1 MHTIIKKLFAISLI
15 FICMCACVS
24 CKKEETQTEGTT
36 EAITNGSVEDSSAF
50 IPLGM
55 VIDVSQ
61 NDMIKDVTYEIKDTE
76 IAVVNFKYN
85 GLQCQFR
92 GSAVHNEF
100 DLAGVQNNGDGN
112 MVVTSVGSYNA
123 TYYKLDP
130 GRVVFWSDENIH
142 YSLYV
147 YVTAEDS
154 VLEEILSNLI
164 FENHYTERADVKKS
178 TEAAAE
184 EFAGQVITIIQNKDM
199 QALSEIM
206 NYPQELGSGQSIGN
220 IDELMAIPAEDIFTK
235 DILEAVNEDSLA
247 NLRQGRDGDSYLIGS
262 NYKNIYFR
270 KNADGDFKIV
280 KINN

>member
-15 FICMCACVS
+15 CICMCACVS

-184 EFAGQVITIIQNKDM
+184 EFARQVITVIQNKDM

-235 DILEAVNEDSLA
+235 DILEDVNEDSLA
-247 NLRQGRDGDSYLIGS
+247 NLRQGRDDDSYLIGS
-262 NYKNIYFR
+262 NNKNIYFR

>member
-1 MHTIIKKLFAISLI
+1 
-15 FICMCACVS
+15 MCACVS
-24 CKKEETQTEGTT
+24 CKKEETQTEETT

-184 EFAGQVITIIQNKDM
+184 EFAGQVITVIQNKDM

-247 NLRQGRDGDSYLIGS
+247 NLRQGRDDDSYLIGS

>member
-1 MHTIIKKLFAISLI
+1 
-15 FICMCACVS
+15 MCACVS

>member
-1 MHTIIKKLFAISLI
+1 MHTIIKKIFAISLI
-15 FICMCACVS
+15 CICMCACVS
-24 CKKEETQTEGTT
+24 CKKEETQTEETT

-184 EFAGQVITIIQNKDM
+184 EFAGQVITVIQNKDM

>member
-1 MHTIIKKLFAISLI
+1 MHTIIKKIFAISLI
-15 FICMCACVS
+15 CICMCACVS
-24 CKKEETQTEGTT
+24 CKKEETQTEETT

-184 EFAGQVITIIQNKDM
+184 EFAGQVITVIQNKDM

-235 DILEAVNEDSLA
+235 DILEVVNEDSLA
-247 NLRQGRDGDSYLIGS
+247 NLRQGRDDDSYLIGS
-262 NYKNIYFR
+262 NNKNIYFR

>member
-15 FICMCACVS
+15 CICMCACVS

-262 NYKNIYFR
+262 NK
-270 KNADGDFKIV
+270 
-280 KINN
+280 

>member
-1 MHTIIKKLFAISLI
+1 MHTIIKKIFAISLI
-15 FICMCACVS
+15 CICMCACVS
-24 CKKEETQTEGTT
+24 CKKEETQTEETT

-164 FENHYTERADVKKS
+164 FENHYTDRADVKKS

-184 EFAGQVITIIQNKDM
+184 EFAGQVITVIQNKDM

-247 NLRQGRDGDSYLIGS
+247 NLRQGRDDDSYLIGS
-262 NYKNIYFR
+262 NNKNIYFR

>member
-15 FICMCACVS
+15 CICMCACVS
-24 CKKEETQTEGTT
+24 CKKEETQTEETT

-178 TEAAAE
+178 TEAAE
-184 EFAGQVITIIQNKDM
+184 EFARQVITVIQNKDM

-235 DILEAVNEDSLA
+235 DILEDVNEDSLA
-247 NLRQGRDGDSYLIGS
+247 NLRQGRDDDSYLIGS
-262 NYKNIYFR
+262 NNKNIYFR